1 MGLPFEKGDNKLNFN
16 KKKQIVTFL
25 CSTDHEYS
33 SIDLPGKQSNFFL
46 NQKWSNQI
54 NSIKSVI
61 KIIKNDKN
69 KFLYIKVIQIFLKKA
84 TLSLS

>member
-16 KKKQIVTFL
+16 KKKTNCYFL

-46 NQKWSNQI
+46 NQSG
-54 NSIKSVI
+54 VI
-61 KIIKNDKN
+61 KLI
-69 KFLYIKVIQIFLKKA
+69 V
-84 TLSLS
+84 

>member
-33 SIDLPGKQSNFFL
+33 SIDLPGKQSNSLF
-46 NQKWSNQI
+46 
-54 NSIKSVI
+54 KS
-61 KIIKNDKN
+61 
-69 KFLYIKVIQIFLKKA
+69 KVE
-84 TLSLS
+84 